1 MPDNSY
7 LRVSADETFRE
18 TVAHGSSVYPFRY
31 YYEDIWEF
39 ELHTIDWHW
48 HSEVEF
54 ILVERGT
61 AYLQAGSKRYV
72 LHEGDGVFINS
83 KVIHRLECDEST
95 IIPNIVFS
103 PFLLSPEGSLIYEK
117 YILPIIN
124 SPNECMVFTNKNY
137 KEQQI
142 VLLLKKVFELQSE
155 NRNEMKTVSTLLELW
170 RLIYEKSA
178 PMRNVQIQRTASVTR
193 SRLQIIMQY
202 IHTNYARQITLDE
215 LATIVSLSKSSVLE
229 LFKKNLHISPIN
241 YLIEY
246 RLKWAAKL
254 ILDTEK
260 SISAIAADTGFE
272 NIGYFCRK
280 FKSLFGM
287 SPSEYRKVRNKI

>member
-1 MPDNSY
+1 M
-7 LRVSADETFRE
+7 
-18 TVAHGSSVYPFRY
+18 
-31 YYEDIWEF
+31 
-39 ELHTIDWHW
+39 
-48 HSEVEF
+48 
-54 ILVERGT
+54 
-61 AYLQAGSKRYV
+61 
-72 LHEGDGVFINS
+72 
-83 KVIHRLECDEST
+83 
-95 IIPNIVFS
+95 
-103 PFLLSPEGSLIYEK
+103 
-117 YILPIIN
+117 
-124 SPNECMVFTNKNY
+124 
-137 KEQQI
+137 
-142 VLLLKKVFELQSE
+142 
-155 NRNEMKTVSTLLELW
+155 
-170 RLIYEKSA
+170 
-178 PMRNVQIQRTASVTR
+178 
-193 SRLQIIMQY
+193 IMQY

-287 SPSEYRKVRNKI
+287 SPSEYRKVRNQI